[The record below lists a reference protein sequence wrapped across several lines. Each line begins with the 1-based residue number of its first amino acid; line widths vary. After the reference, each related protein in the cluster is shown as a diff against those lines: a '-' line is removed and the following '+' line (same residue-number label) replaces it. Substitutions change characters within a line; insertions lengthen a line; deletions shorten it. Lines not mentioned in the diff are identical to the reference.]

1 MHVSRLADSDTSRPK
16 GKRVGLAKIFPYSF
30 DYESACSLAGVA
42 GSLIGKYSTPY
53 KCAKAWLM
61 VEELEV
67 DAGGVLF
74 DGCGDVLQPDQLI
87 QGSFCIARKRICI
100 LE

>member
-1 MHVSRLADSDTSRPK
+1 M
-16 GKRVGLAKIFPYSF
+16 RV
-30 DYESACSLAGVA
+30 LAGVA

-74 DGCGDVLQPDQLI
+74 AGCGDVLQPDRSSQALSVSL
-87 QGSFCIARKRICI
+87 GKD
-100 LE
+100 LYT